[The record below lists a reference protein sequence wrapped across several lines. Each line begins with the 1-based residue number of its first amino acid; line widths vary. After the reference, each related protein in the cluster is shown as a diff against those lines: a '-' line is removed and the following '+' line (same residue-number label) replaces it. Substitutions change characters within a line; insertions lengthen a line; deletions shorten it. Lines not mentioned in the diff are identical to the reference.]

1 VRAIFMA
8 ALPLGVLSAT
18 VRRAAALAILCGR
31 PDCRRTLAEQR
42 HTRFEAE
49 WCPDVDAFAVGVQL
63 GGAFRRHAADRLAV
77 LPHGASSSTLCSPRR
92 INPALPLFWLLSSG
106 CWKQ

>member
-1 VRAIFMA
+1 MRAIFMA

-49 WCPDVDAFAVGVQL
+49 WCPDVDAFAVG
-63 GGAFRRHAADRLAV
+63 AHRHASMLAV
-77 LPHGASSSTLCSPRR
+77 SSCSSAALFAATRLIGLRYYRTGHPRAR
-92 INPALPLFWLLSSG
+92 SAARG
-106 CWKQ
+106 G